1 MQIKFKLKD
10 EQNIEIIAYNGG
22 EEKVIGA
29 IFTPA
34 GSGRTWDIKTTCTSL
49 FEINF
54 FPSRNFSFP

>member
-29 IFTPA
+29 
-34 GSGRTWDIKTTCTSL
+34 SSKTITVPKGL
-49 FEINF
+49 
-54 FPSRNFSFP
+54 